1 MRPLRAPTA
10 PPAPPAPPA
19 SPALTAPA
27 APTPP
32 ARLRATFPARVGALL
47 LALSFGLSFGL
58 TGCVRVDGGGVA
70 LAPHYAKP
78 FVSVSPVPP
87 APVPTDYAPGVD
99 ASAAVAGALAQS
111 RRDGRPVL
119 VEFGADWCVDCQALG
134 RRVAD
139 PAVRLVLQ
147 RDYRLVTV
155 DIGHYDRNGALAAR
169 WIDLKRSGIPA
180 LVVLNPDGTVRATT
194 QDGSFANARKLS
206 SDDVASRLVAWLYPT
221 SRS

>member
-10 PPAPPAPPA
+10 PTLPAVP
-19 SPALTAPA
+19 TAPA
-27 APTPP
+27 VPLPLR
-32 ARLRATFPARVGALL
+32 RLLPLCALL
-47 LALSFGLSFGL
+47 LAALLGL
-58 TGCVRVDGGGVA
+58 TGCVRVDGGVG
-70 LAPHYAKP
+70 LAPHYAHP
-78 FVSVSPVPP
+78 FVSVPPVVP
-87 APVPTDYAPGVD
+87 APVPTGYDPNAD
-99 ASAAVAGALAQS
+99 AAAAVAAALAQS

-119 VEFGADWCVDCQALG
+119 VEFGADWCVDCQALA
-134 RRVAD
+134 RRATD

-155 DIGHYDRNGALAAR
+155 DVGHGDRNGALAAR

-194 QDGSFANARKLS
+194 QDGSFANARSLS
-206 SDDVASRLVAWLYPT
+206 SDEVANRLVEWLYPS